1 MGTFQYVNIGQKCFV
16 YYAPLVGVLYFIIS
30 FICLPIAGYTADT
43 SQHVSACCLVFEIHR
58 F

>member
-1 MGTFQYVNIGQKCFV
+1 MLC
-16 YYAPLVGVLYFIIS
+16 VGVLYFIIS
-30 FICLPIAGYTADT
+30 FIKSVPVAGYTAYT